1 MKTIITLFNKVFG
14 SKKQIEQIEQT
25 ELTEE
30 QLDAWIVSIRQKPQL
45 SNWKTTASVR
55 STKSNNNGLEEAG
68 NLVLA

>member
-1 MKTIITLFNKVFG
+1 MKTLITLFSKVF
-14 SKKQIEQIEQT
+14 KYQKQSS

-45 SNWKTTASVR
+45 SDWQTTAYLR
-55 STKSNNNGLEEAG
+55 KPKSNNGLEASG